1 MFFCFFPHLGVGG
14 SEASVEFYTLFFN
27 HSLMS
32 LCLRQ
37 MNSSKFWNT
46 HIVIIFEVKE
56 FNTITLIKSY
66 WAYITMTLTTNQNT
80 IELHAH
86 CNTNFFSY
94 KIKPFIKL
102 QVNHN
107 IKARVGNSI
116 ICVMRID
123 IIIHPQANYFI
134 PVGQSSL
141 ALHRILNV

>member
-1 MFFCFFPHLGVGG
+1 
-14 SEASVEFYTLFFN
+14 
-27 HSLMS
+27 MS

-86 CNTNFFSY
+86 CNTNFFIY

>member
-1 MFFCFFPHLGVGG
+1 
-14 SEASVEFYTLFFN
+14 
-27 HSLMS
+27 
-32 LCLRQ
+32 

-56 FNTITLIKSY
+56 FNTITLTLITSY

-86 CNTNFFSY
+86 CNTNFFIY

-102 QVNHN
+102 QVNQN